1 MRDLLEGFN
10 MVMWTGAFV
19 IGVVLVLW
27 WYGRYRKAGVKF
39 REYMDVMGSMLTCCG
54 GVITV
59 IVSVVDNK
67 TTVLIYIGLLGIVVG
82 GINVTKKIM
91 DLYDRVSTIK
101 TEQEEETEEIEGT
114 RKTRKTRKTRRV
126 KM

>member
-1 MRDLLEGFN
+1 MRNLLAGFN
-10 MVMWTGAFV
+10 MMVWTGAFV

-27 WYGRYRKAGVKF
+27 WYGRYQKAGVKF
-39 REYMDVMGSMLTCCG
+39 REYMDVMGSMLTCCC

-67 TTVLIYIGLLGIVVG
+67 TAVLIYIGLLGIVVG

-91 DLYDRVSTIK
+91 DLYDRVSIMK
-101 TEQEEETEEIEGT
+101 TEQEEKTEEIEGT
-114 RKTRKTRKTRRV
+114 RKTRRV